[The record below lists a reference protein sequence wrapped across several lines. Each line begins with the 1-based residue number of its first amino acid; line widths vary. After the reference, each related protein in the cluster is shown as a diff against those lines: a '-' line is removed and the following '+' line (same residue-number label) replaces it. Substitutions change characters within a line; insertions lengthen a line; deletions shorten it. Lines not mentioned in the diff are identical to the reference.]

1 MDNDDKPVGR
11 LLTRREML
19 VLLGTVSAAA
29 LVRCAPGQSGSAT
42 ATTAPAATESAATAL
57 PATAL
62 PATAVPATAAAAAS
76 PTALPEVAAT
86 ESVAVPACV
95 VRPELTEGPYFVDG
109 QLNRTDIRSDPATG
123 VVSDGIPLALTFRVT
138 EITDA
143 CVPLAG
149 AQVDVW
155 HCDVKGV
162 YSGVQDPGFSTAG
175 QQFLRGYQVTDENG
189 VAQFTTIYPGWYPG
203 RTVHIHFKIRAA
215 APANQTYEFTSQLF
229 FDDAYTDQ
237 VYQLPPYN
245 TRGARNP
252 RNEGDGIYAQSGG
265 LLTLDVTGSADGYA
279 AVFDIGLQTG

>member
-29 LVRCAPGQSGSAT
+29 LVRCAPGQSGSNAAKTVTATSAPATTAPT
-42 ATTAPAATESAATAL
+42 ATTAAATAS
-57 PATAL
+57 ATA
-62 PATAVPATAAAAAS
+62 AATAAAA
-76 PTALPEVAAT
+76 
-86 ESVAVPACV
+86 SVVIPACV

-149 AQVDVW
+149 AMVDVW
-155 HCDVKGV
+155 HCDVNGV

-175 QQFLRGYQVTDENG
+175 QQFLRGYQVTGENG
-189 VAQFTTIYPGWYPG
+189 IAQFTTIYPGWYPG
-203 RTVHIHFKIRAA
+203 RTVHVHFKIRSA

-229 FDDAYTDQ
+229 FDDAFTDQ

-252 RNEGDGIYAQSGG
+252 RNEGDGIYGQSAG

>member
-29 LVRCAPGQSGSAT
+29 LVRCAPGQSASNAITTAT
-42 ATTAPAATESAATAL
+42 ATTAPATTAATVAGATTAPTATTAAATAS
-57 PATAL
+57 ATSA
-62 PATAVPATAAAAAS
+62 ATAAAA
-76 PTALPEVAAT
+76 
-86 ESVAVPACV
+86 SVAIPACV

-149 AQVDVW
+149 AMVDVW
-155 HCDVKGV
+155 HCDVNGV

-189 VAQFTTIYPGWYPG
+189 AAQFTTIYPGWYPG
-203 RTVHIHFKIRAA
+203 RTVHIHFKIRSA

-229 FDDAYTDQ
+229 FDDAFTDQ

-245 TRGARNP
+245 TRGARSP
-252 RNEGDGIYAQSGG
+252 RNEGDGIYGQSAG